1 MSVGRSPMNRTVQ
14 CGGRSSSTLSRAA
27 SRSGLANATR
37 PLRVRWTSSDSM
49 STMSTQLGSYRLL
62 ISSIVSR
69 SVMIHLHP
77 YARLTITFDPW
88 TSKTSTAAPGSM

>member
-1 MSVGRSPMNRTVQ
+1 MFLGGSPMNRTAQ
-14 CGGRSSSTLSRAA
+14 YGSRSSSTLSRAA

-37 PLRVRWTSSDSM
+37 PLRMRWVSLDSM
-49 STMSTQLGSYRLL
+49 SGMSTQLGAYRLL